1 MKFVS
6 YNIQYGIGQDGRFD
20 PERIARAVEG
30 ADVIALQ
37 EVTRGFVRNDYIDLV
52 ETFSSLFPAYF
63 SSFGAASDVLV
74 DHATVEGRLR
84 ERRFQFGN
92 MVLSRFPLLAARN
105 LLLPRARTFDKLNLQ
120 RGALEAV
127 IDAPGGAV
135 RVYSVHLDHV
145 SPDERIAQIA
155 YLKARANGFVAEG
168 GALTG
173 AIEFAVPDP
182 ALPADYLLMGDFNME
197 PEGPEYI
204 AMVGQD
210 DAFYGRVARADR
222 PIDAAAHLKTLTADG
237 YSWISPDGA
246 VRKHLDYCFVSGGL
260 VSRLK
265 TAFVDNETTASDH
278 YPVWVELA

>member
-20 PERIARAVEG
+20 PERIARAVDG

-37 EVTRGFVRNDYIDLV
+37 EVTRGFIRNGHADLV

-63 SSFGAASDVLV
+63 SAFGAASDVLV
-74 DHATVEGRLR
+74 DHAMVEGRLR
-84 ERRFQFGN
+84 ARRFQFGN
-92 MVLSRFPLLAARN
+92 MVLSRFPVVAVRN

-145 SPDERIAQIA
+145 SPDERMAQIRF
-155 YLKARANGFVAEG
+155 LKARANGFVDEG

-173 AIEFAVPDP
+173 ASEFAVPDP

-222 PIDAAAHLKTLTADG
+222 PIDAEAHLKKRPADG

-265 TAFVDNETTASDH
+265 AAFVDNETMASDH